1 MIFSRPS
8 RLIAAIIAIV
18 SLLFVQLAVA
28 SYVCPEL
35 AAAFESAVPIDDA
48 QIDHCALASAEQPI
62 LCHAHCEPDSQ
73 SSHTT
78 HVPPIQ
84 AFVATELTVV
94 VCDTHVVTLAHMLEW
109 QAETLQRSAAP
120 PLAIRNCCFRI

>member
-1 MIFSRPS
+1 MRLSRPS

-35 AAAFESAVPIDDA
+35 DAAVEATVPSDNA
-48 QIDHCALASAEQPI
+48 QIDHCVTAVQPS

-84 AFVATELTVV
+84 AFVASELTVV
-94 VCDTHVVTLAHMLEW
+94 ICDTRVVALARTPDW
-109 QAETLQRSAAP
+109 QAGTLQRSTAP